1 MIGFLMRKVFYR
13 KMTSEITEI
22 KLNENGFSI
31 NEPFGVKPNL
41 FNWNEI
47 NSIHFSENNENVIIE
62 KSGKKIILKNCNV
75 GWYDF
80 IQNVPLNFTNFDF
93 DYVKDFMESLK
104 PCKICGIVALNES
117 ECIVCENIA
126 WNSEITETE
135 IDYIK
140 TKQLDFYSESIN
152 EKREIKKIA
161 EPEHGFKADKNWKL
175 YI

>member
-1 MIGFLMRKVFYR
+1 MRKVFYK

-22 KLNENGFSI
+22 KLTENGFSL
-31 NEPFGVKPNL
+31 NETFGAKANL
-41 FNWNEI
+41 FKWNEI
-47 NSIHFSENNENVIIE
+47 NNIHFSENNENVIIE
-62 KSGKKIILKNCNV
+62 KSDKKFVLKNCNI
-75 GWYDF
+75 GWYDL

-93 DYVKDFMESLK
+93 AYVKNFIESLK
-104 PCKICGIVALNES
+104 PCKICGIVALNKN
-117 ECIVCENIA
+117 ECIVCENVP
-126 WNSEITETE
+126 WNSAMTETE